1 VCDINKIENT
11 DNQFLL
17 KMQHEEKQTQIIIPS
32 YDSRF
37 LQRLMSYIDDYLN
50 IELLWCRLHIRDCL
64 YVYQDQDSLSSVVV
78 AALSFLK
85 K

>member
-37 LQRLMSYIDDYLN
+37 LQR
-50 IELLWCRLHIRDCL
+50 HI
-64 YVYQDQDSLSSVVV
+64 VMII
-78 AALSFLK
+78 
-85 K
+85 